1 MMLLRVILCLT
12 MAYGAANA
20 ASPTPTLPA
29 DEPDKLEA
37 PATSAPAASTVS
49 QRDVHLPGVALAESV
64 TQVTGTAISPLLGVS
79 AVGAWKYVQTPEN
92 QRHLLPWYCH
102 PWAWGSGF
110 FLLSLVFLKDFLGTA
125 APGIVK
131 KPLDFAELFEDK
143 ASALVAST
151 AFVPLVALAMAQV
164 DAIPLAQQPTA
175 MASSA
180 ELGFASVPT
189 LAMMENPW
197 VRFAI
202 YTPVLMVCFLVV
214 WLSSH
219 AINVLIALSPF
230 SMVDTLLKLSKA
242 GLLIMVTAAS
252 FIHPL
257 LGLAICLPIIALAAY
272 LSGWAFRF
280 GVFGTM
286 FGWDLLL
293 SRRVT
298 EEDVKEGV
306 RCFTARKLLG
316 VPVRTYGTL
325 KVNELGMHVF
335 RHRRWLVA
343 TAQELTLEQP
353 LDGVTKGML
362 HPTLTRRDMEGRARA
377 TFLLAP
383 RYRSSEEHIGTHL
396 GIQEITDS
404 SLRRGLKAVKVW
416 FTEAVSMGRNLME
429 RSSTAL
435 PSTRPVPRLQ

>member
-29 DEPDKLEA
+29 DEPVKNET
-37 PATSAPAASTVS
+37 PAKATPSAASP
-49 QRDVHLPGVALAESV
+49 QDVHLPGVALSEAVS
-64 TQVTGTAISPLLGVS
+64 QVTGTAISPLLGVS
-79 AVGAWKYVQTPEN
+79 AVGAWKYIQTPEN

-102 PWAWGSGF
+102 PWSWGSGF
-110 FLLSLVFLKDFLGTA
+110 FLLTLVFLKDFLGTA

-164 DAIPLAQQPTA
+164 NAIPLAQPTA

-180 ELGFASVPT
+180 ELGFASVST
-189 LAMMENPW
+189 LAVMDNEW
-197 VRFAI
+197 VRFAV
-202 YTPVLMVCFLVV
+202 YTPVLMLCFVVV

-230 SMVDTLLKLSKA
+230 STVDAVLKLSKL
-242 GLLIMVTAAS
+242 GLLVTVTAAS

-257 LGLAICLPIIALAAY
+257 LGLVICIPIIALAAY

-280 GVFGTM
+280 GVFGTL

-306 RCFTARKLLG
+306 RCFTARKLHG

-416 FTEAVSMGRNLME
+416 FTEAVSMGKNLME

-435 PSTRPVPRLQ
+435 PSTRPVPRLH